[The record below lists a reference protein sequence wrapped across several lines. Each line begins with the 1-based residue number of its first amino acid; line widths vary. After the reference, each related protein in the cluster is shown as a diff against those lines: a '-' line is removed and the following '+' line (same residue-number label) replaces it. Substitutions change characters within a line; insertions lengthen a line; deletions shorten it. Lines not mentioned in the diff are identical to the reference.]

1 MVSGDLYLVLIA
13 YVFCYNNIFLDY
25 YDDGYGAADPYA
37 AADPYSDPYAAPAAT
52 G

>member
-1 MVSGDLYLVLIA
+1 MFTTIHMLFYSS
-13 YVFCYNNIFLDY
+13 DY